1 MDMIAAGGLLWMY
14 VCVYDCAG
22 VIQRWTDGSLRAIC
36 CMRQLERGFIRDR
49 MHAVVLRCALGANH
63 RSGLPTCRLVLI
75 SEPVSWR
82 LVVGLC
88 YFVLGPFELRRR
100 STWL

>member
-36 CMRQLERGFIRDR
+36 CMRRLERGFIRDR
-49 MHAVVLRCALGANH
+49 MHAVV
-63 RSGLPTCRLVLI
+63 
-75 SEPVSWR
+75 PVRFGRQSSIGSSY
-82 LVVGLC
+82 L
-88 YFVLGPFELRRR
+88 
-100 STWL
+100 